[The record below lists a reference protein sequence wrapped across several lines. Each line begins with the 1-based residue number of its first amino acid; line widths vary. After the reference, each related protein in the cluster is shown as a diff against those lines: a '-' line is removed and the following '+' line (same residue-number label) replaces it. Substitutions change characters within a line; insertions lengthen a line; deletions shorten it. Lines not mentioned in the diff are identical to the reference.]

1 MVSKLQAVAPKL
13 WGYWTHGKGLGK
25 WVGTATPYR
34 SLVAALT
41 EEGVPPGQ
49 VHGLAANIYHAVK
62 GSWPGKQ
69 GGRRDDTSGDMRPDD
84 DVRCVVCGDV
94 ATARV
99 ELGGYSSPSL
109 LVCSRHQG

>member
-1 MVSKLQAVAPKL
+1 MASKLQVVAPKL
-13 WGYWTHGKGLGK
+13 WGYWTNGKGLGK
-25 WVGTATPYR
+25 WAGTATPYR

-62 GSWPGKQ
+62 GTWPGKQ
-69 GGRRDDTSGDMRPDD
+69 GGKRDDMRPDD

-94 ATARV
+94 ATTQV
-99 ELGGYSSPSL
+99 EFVGRMGGSDALSL
-109 LVCSRHQG
+109 LVCSRHQ